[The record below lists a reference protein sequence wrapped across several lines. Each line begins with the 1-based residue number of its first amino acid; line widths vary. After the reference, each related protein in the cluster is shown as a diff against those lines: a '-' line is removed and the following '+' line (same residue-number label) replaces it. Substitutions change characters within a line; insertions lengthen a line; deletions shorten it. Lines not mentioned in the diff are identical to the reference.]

1 MTKKQFAAE
10 EVEDL
15 ERKLEK
21 YQNAIYH
28 IQVKLDFW
36 RTVLNDE
43 EPADGPYHRRL
54 PDDERFW
61 DDMERL
67 KPKRFKVDVPL

>member
-21 YQNAIYH
+21 YQNAICH

-36 RTVLNDE
+36 RSVLNDE
-43 EPADGPYHRRL
+43 EPPEGASHRGM
-54 PDDERFW
+54 PDDEKFW
-61 DDMERL
+61 DAIERL
-67 KPKRFKVDVPL
+67 KPMKFKEEVSF